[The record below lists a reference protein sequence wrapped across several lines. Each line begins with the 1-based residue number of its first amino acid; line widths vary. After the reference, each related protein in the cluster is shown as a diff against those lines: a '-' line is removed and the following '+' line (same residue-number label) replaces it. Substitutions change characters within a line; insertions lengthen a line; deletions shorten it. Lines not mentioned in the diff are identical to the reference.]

1 MELNNS
7 APCVVHFMS
16 MKTTTARAITAS
28 TIAKILS
35 NSRSPFLIDSQKVF
49 NRRAYNKLMR
59 KGTFEIALNEFMLL
73 FIAVFIF
80 GVVLFIGW
88 RYGLFDAEKFKH
100 VIGLTG

>member
-1 MELNNS
+1 
-7 APCVVHFMS
+7 
-16 MKTTTARAITAS
+16 
-28 TIAKILS
+28 
-35 NSRSPFLIDSQKVF
+35 
-49 NRRAYNKLMR
+49 MR